1 MIVLAASSCKTD
13 CQTQSPERAKH
24 GIKARQ
30 SFEDQEING
39 ESKPMIK
46 NTPGIGGK
54 VGVLCKQTEF
64 SYCAINS

>member
-1 MIVLAASSCKTD
+1 MIK
-13 CQTQSPERAKH
+13 
-24 GIKARQ
+24 
-30 SFEDQEING
+30 
-39 ESKPMIK
+39 K